1 MNTVPEFT
9 LFRPQTLNEALKIM
23 KEYEAVPIAG
33 GTDLIIDLRNGNRK
47 VEHLVAIDHLG
58 ELSYIKEEGQY
69 IRIGATTKHTHI
81 VESNVIKNKA
91 SVLGDGVYKIG
102 SGQTR
107 NQGTIGGNIC
117 TASPGADAATP
128 LLVLGATVVMTSTER
143 KREVPL
149 SDFFTGPKRN
159 CLKTGELLTEVYFSI
174 PPRGSG
180 GAFQK
185 LGRRQGATISL
196 VNSAAYMELNEDICQ
211 NVRVA
216 VGACAP
222 TPVRIPDVEKQLLGK
237 KISRDL
243 IEEVSR
249 ACYLFVEPS
258 QRKHSRASEE
268 YRREMSCILMKRA
281 LMEAY
286 EKARRN

>member
-1 MNTVPEFT
+1 MNTVPELTIHRPKT
-9 LFRPQTLNEALKIM
+9 LKEALELLK
-23 KEYEAVPIAG
+23 KPNTVPIAG
-33 GTDLIIDLRNGNRK
+33 GTDLVIDLREGK
-47 VEHLVAIDHLG
+47 CKAETLVAIDHLD

-69 IRIGATTKHTHI
+69 IRIGATTNLTQI
-81 VESNVIKNKA
+81 VESDLIKNRA
-91 SVLGDGVYKIG
+91 SVLSDAAYRIG

-117 TASPGADAATP
+117 TSSPGADAATP
-128 LLVLGATVVMTSTER
+128 LLVLGATAVITSTEG
-143 KREVPL
+143 KREVL
-149 SDFFTGPKRN
+149 LTDFFTGPKRN
-159 CLKTGELLTEVYFSI
+159 CLKTGELLTELYFLA
-174 PPRGSG
+174 PPKGSG

-185 LGRRQGATISL
+185 LGRRQGTTISL
-196 VNSAAYMELNEDICQ
+196 VNSAAYIELEGESCK

-222 TPVRIPDVEKQLLGK
+222 TPIRIPDVEEQLMGQ
-237 KISRDL
+237 KISPEL

-249 ACYLFVEPS
+249 VCYLFVEPS
-258 QRKHSRASEE
+258 QRKYSRASEE

-281 LMEAY
+281 LLEAY

>member
-1 MNTVPEFT
+1 MKTVPELTIYRPKT
-9 LFRPQTLNEALKIM
+9 LKEALDLLNKPDT
-23 KEYEAVPIAG
+23 VPIAG
-33 GTDLIIDLRNGNRK
+33 GTDLVIELREGKCKAEN
-47 VEHLVAIDHLG
+47 LVAIDHLD
-58 ELSYIKEEGQY
+58 ELSYIREEDGY
-69 IRIGATTKHTHI
+69 IRIGATTKHSHI
-81 VESNVIKNKA
+81 VESELIKSKA
-91 SVLGDGVYKIG
+91 SVLSDAAYRIG

-117 TASPGADAATP
+117 TASPGADTATP
-128 LLVLGATVVMTSTER
+128 LLVLGAITFITSTTG

-149 SDFFTGPKRN
+149 TDFFTGPKQN
-159 CLKTGELLTEVYFSI
+159 CLKTGELLTEVAI
-174 PPRGSG
+174 PVPPEGSG

-185 LGRRQGATISL
+185 LGRRQGTTISL
-196 VNSAAYMELNEDICQ
+196 VNSAAYIELDGDLCT

-222 TPVRIPDVEKQLLGK
+222 TPVRIPDVEEQLTGQT
-237 KISRDL
+237 ISPEL

-258 QRKHSRASEE
+258 QRKYSRASEE

-281 LMEAY
+281 LLEAY